1 MLDYKEL
8 LDRLRVILKKNGL
21 KYTKQRELILETLF
35 ENRNHYTPEEL
46 YILIKEK
53 YPNLNIGIATVY
65 RTLSFLEE
73 SKIVSSISFGADGKK
88 YELMLKE
95 HHDHLVCTECGKII
109 EFHNEIIEE
118 QQELIAKEFNFK
130 MTTHIM
136 QLVGI
141 CQECQD
147 KK

>member
-8 LDRLRVILKKNGL
+8 LDRLRVTFKENGL
-21 KYTKQRELILETLF
+21 KYTKQRELILEILF
-35 ENRNHYTPEEL
+35 ENSNHYTPEDL
-46 YILIKEK
+46 YILIKQK

-95 HHDHLVCTECGKII
+95 HHDHLVCNTCGKII
-109 EFHNEIIEE
+109 EFHNEIIEQ
-118 QQELIAKEFNFK
+118 QQELIAKKFKFK
-130 MTTHIM
+130 MTNHIM
-136 QLVGI
+136 QLIGT
-141 CQECQD
+141 CQECQE
-147 KK
+147 K

>member
-109 EFHNEIIEE
+109 EFHNETRVDS
-118 QQELIAKEFNFK
+118 KR
-130 MTTHIM
+130 
-136 QLVGI
+136 V
-141 CQECQD
+141 
-147 KK
+147 